1 MLKFSASQRLR
12 LALLA
17 LPVLLVLTVAS
28 PAAATPSYPLQSTGS
43 SQEVTAAG
51 TPGAVANTA
60 AGMPADSGTAEV
72 ASDDAG
78 KDLTVFFV
86 MGMAVNIIMIT
97 AFLFW
102 AAGQWRKTK
111 Q

>member
-1 MLKFSASQRLR
+1 MLKPVNLRLR

-17 LPVLLVLTVAS
+17 LPVLLMLALES
-28 PAAATPSYPLQSTGS
+28 PGAANPATRLQSTGS
-43 SQEVTAAG
+43 SQEVTTAG
-51 TPGAVANTA
+51 TPEAVADTA
-60 AGMPADSGTAEV
+60 AAMPHDSGQAGTAI
-72 ASDDAG
+72 DAGG

-86 MGMAVNIIMIT
+86 IGMAVNVIMIT